1 MSFIKTMYKT
11 IIEQS
16 VIYNIRGVLLN
27 KIAILTSLIKFKSDL
42 WGTFKVKT
50 K

>member
-1 MSFIKTMYKT
+1 MPFIKIVYKT

-16 VIYNIRGVLLN
+16 VIYNIRGLLLN
-27 KIAILTSLIKFKSDL
+27 KIAILTSLIKFESDL
-42 WGTFKVKT
+42 RGTFKVKT